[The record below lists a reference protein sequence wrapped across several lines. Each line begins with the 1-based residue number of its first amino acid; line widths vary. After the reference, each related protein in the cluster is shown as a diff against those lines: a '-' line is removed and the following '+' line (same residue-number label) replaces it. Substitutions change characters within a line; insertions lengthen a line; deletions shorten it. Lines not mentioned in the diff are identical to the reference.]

1 MEFNLLHSQNFNQ
14 YPMISPINLQHEM
27 SDPFLRIDD
36 GLDDDLNEEE
46 NLQSEH
52 NAQNKENNNN
62 DQPEILEDN
71 IERENPE
78 EALIISPKISEY
90 IRTNLFQED
99 KNTDDDFFCE
109 IDDKQNLKN
118 TTDKTKIGKIEL
130 KTEKNIFGLKTG
142 INQENEIL
150 PRIDYAIKNFK
161 VTCVKF
167 IKEYANKLIK
177 NCKFMGELKN
187 KKLFSPSNKY
197 FTGVSNEKD
206 NAIFLDFT
214 VAEIFSYPNG
224 KRKDNRL
231 QESNRIILEKI
242 KETVNNLKQIPESY
256 RAVLDFLN
264 MTFEDAVML
273 FYKDEEFLKYKE
285 TDKAKFLDSQF
296 VKVKGFSLLSR
307 NAFIHLMRH
316 DTKSLSK

>member
-1 MEFNLLHSQNFNQ
+1 
-14 YPMISPINLQHEM
+14 
-27 SDPFLRIDD
+27 
-36 GLDDDLNEEE
+36 
-46 NLQSEH
+46 
-52 NAQNKENNNN
+52 
-62 DQPEILEDN
+62 
-71 IERENPE
+71 
-78 EALIISPKISEY
+78 
-90 IRTNLFQED
+90 
-99 KNTDDDFFCE
+99 
-109 IDDKQNLKN
+109 
-118 TTDKTKIGKIEL
+118 
-130 KTEKNIFGLKTG
+130 
-142 INQENEIL
+142 
-150 PRIDYAIKNFK
+150 
-161 VTCVKF
+161 
-167 IKEYANKLIK
+167 
-177 NCKFMGELKN
+177 MGELKN

>member
-1 MEFNLLHSQNFNQ
+1 
-14 YPMISPINLQHEM
+14 MISPINLQHET
-27 SDPFLRIDD
+27 SDPFLMIEDD
-36 GLDDDLNEEE
+36 LDDDLNEEE

-71 IERENPE
+71 IDRENPE

-142 INQENEIL
+142 INQDNEIL

-187 KKLFSPSNKY
+187 KKLF
-197 FTGVSNEKD
+197 FTK
-206 NAIFLDFT
+206 
-214 VAEIFSYPNG
+214 
-224 KRKDNRL
+224 
-231 QESNRIILEKI
+231 
-242 KETVNNLKQIPESY
+242 
-256 RAVLDFLN
+256 
-264 MTFEDAVML
+264 
-273 FYKDEEFLKYKE
+273 
-285 TDKAKFLDSQF
+285 
-296 VKVKGFSLLSR
+296 
-307 NAFIHLMRH
+307 
-316 DTKSLSK
+316 

>member
-1 MEFNLLHSQNFNQ
+1 MKKHYEYLNQ
-14 YPMISPINLQHEM
+14 L
-27 SDPFLRIDD
+27 
-36 GLDDDLNEEE
+36 
-46 NLQSEH
+46 
-52 NAQNKENNNN
+52 
-62 DQPEILEDN
+62 
-71 IERENPE
+71 
-78 EALIISPKISEY
+78 
-90 IRTNLFQED
+90 T
-99 KNTDDDFFCE
+99 
-109 IDDKQNLKN
+109 
-118 TTDKTKIGKIEL
+118 L
-130 KTEKNIFGLKTG
+130 KTIKEK
-142 INQENEIL
+142 QENEIL

-285 TDKAKFLDSQF
+285 TEKAKFLDSQF

>member
-1 MEFNLLHSQNFNQ
+1 MEFNFLHSQNFNQ
-14 YPMISPINLQHEM
+14 YPMISPINLQHET
-27 SDPFLRIDD
+27 SDPFLMIEDD
-36 GLDDDLNEEE
+36 LDDELKEEE

-52 NAQNKENNNN
+52 NDQNIENNNN
-62 DQPEILEDN
+62 DQPKILEDN
-71 IERENPE
+71 IDRENPE

-90 IRTNLFQED
+90 ITTNLFKEN

-142 INQENEIL
+142 INQDNEIL

-242 KETVNNLKQIPESY
+242 KETANNLKQIPESY

>member
-71 IERENPE
+71 IDRENPE

-256 RAVLDFLN
+256 RAVLDLLN

-285 TDKAKFLDSQF
+285 TEKAKFLDSQF